1 MRSDSGGTTAPYCF
15 PAGRSNVL
23 RLEAL
28 SAVFTRRL
36 GACMDLPHV
45 ALVEKASAQQ
55 RRAPASQYTI
65 EALSRLEV
73 PSDARIV
80 TISGPPSEF
89 VHFLEPI
96 RQRSR
101 DGRLMG
107 PDLARRL
114 RRLHPNTIPL
124 SLQNQ
129 VAASIS
135 MEFGLTGPCMN
146 LIEGATAF
154 ADVLRILEPAKD
166 RETAL
171 LVMSSAADR
180 SEQRG
185 LTRLKCPD
193 SVLVEGAIC
202 FLFSPDGELGCMGS
216 APTPAKSVDHP
227 NPGGGPVTALP
238 PDWPHAPC
246 LQGGMCVLWALASGM
261 RSGRFRLSDGH
272 GYEASFNWQRPSSQS

>member
-1 MRSDSGGTTAPYCF
+1 M
-15 PAGRSNVL
+15 L
-23 RLEAL
+23 RLKAV
-28 SAVFTRRL
+28 SATLARPL
-36 GACMDLPHV
+36 GACMDLPNV
-45 ALVEKASAQQ
+45 ALVEKAVEQQ
-55 RRAPASQYTI
+55 RRAPASTYAI
-65 EALSRLEV
+65 EALSRLDV
-73 PSDARIV
+73 PADTRVI
-80 TISGPPSEF
+80 TISGPPGEF

-96 RQRSR
+96 RRRSP
-101 DGRLMG
+101 DGHFMG

-114 RRLHPNTIPL
+114 RRLHPYALLL

-166 RETAL
+166 RETTL

-180 SEQRG
+180 SEQRE
-185 LTRLKCPD
+185 LTRLKFPD

-202 FLFSPDGELGCMGS
+202 FLFSPDGELGRIGS
-216 APTPAKSVDHP
+216 TPTPAKSVDRP
-227 NPGGGPVTALP
+227 NPEGGPVTALP
-238 PDWPHAPC
+238 PGWPHAPC

-272 GYEASFNWQRPSSQS
+272 GYAASFDWQRSSSQS